1 MPSQILYENLLI
13 FNILYFCYCYGGGED
28 EELGKKNSRNY
39 SSRTRKT
46 REGYFF
52 FFFQPTKIQNFDENW
67 LMFCT

>member
-13 FNILYFCYCYGGGED
+13 FNILYFCYCCGGED

-52 FFFQPTKIQNFDENW
+52 FFQSTKIQNFDENW